1 MELQKYS
8 NQANAIQLEQEI
20 FNQDKRETIKFI
32 TDSMKEL
39 KNIEGKSTNYFQI
52 VDQFKDYYRQNL
64 INLLEKTRSR
74 IRSAATIE
82 VEN

>member
-52 VDQFKDYYRQNL
+52 VDQFKDYYRKNL
-64 INLLEKTRSR
+64 INLLEKARSR